1 MAGFASAIVIAHNH
15 PSGDPHPSSQDVE
28 FTHAMVEAGSVL
40 NIEVLDHLI
49 VTRRSYY
56 SFTQAG
62 RLQLIGAE
70 VGLESKSV
78 GARVGSMR

>member
-1 MAGFASAIVIAHNH
+1 MTGFASAIVIAHNH

-28 FTHAMVEAGSVL
+28 FTHVMVEAGSVL

-56 SFTQAG
+56 SFIQAG
-62 RLQLIGAE
+62 RLHLIGAE
-70 VGLESKSV
+70 KVLESTPL